1 MNYDFLNIYLY
12 LWMLSPHG
20 TVGGALSSMF
30 ATCYDGTEKQKKIIQ
45 RAVPGICLGIYSY

>member
-1 MNYDFLNIYLY
+1 
-12 LWMLSPHG
+12 MLSPHG